1 MITWHEE
8 VLIAANIEKVWH
20 LFDLD
25 QMQRVMPQIVE
36 TTVLEKKE
44 GVVGSTYRQ
53 VYREGKRTETYIVT
67 DLEHEETATKKH
79 NKSGFTLANMI
90 EVETSITLIKIS
102 ENETKLIYSG
112 QNKGLNFLGKL
123 FMKLSSTKKNQQV
136 VDGFLE
142 RVKTEAL
149 KEADEK

>member
-44 GVVGSTYRQ
+44 GVVGSTYQQ

-90 EVETSITLIKIS
+90 EVETSITLIKIA

>member
-112 QNKGLNFLGKL
+112 QNKGLNFFGKL